1 MNNTEINNKKV
12 SKYKL
17 NMLEPGVIMI
27 KIIGILAAVSLLF
40 WAFEWNMLSLIVLAV
55 AGGVFLLLMVLLIIE
70 AYQDNCL
77 DQLFIV
83 REEED
88 IEEDYGF

>member
-1 MNNTEINNKKV
+1 MNNTEIKNKKV

-27 KIIGILAAVSLLF
+27 KLIGILAAVSLLF
-40 WAFEWNMLSLIVLAV
+40 WAFEWNTLSLIVLAV

>member
-1 MNNTEINNKKV
+1 M
-12 SKYKL
+12 
-17 NMLEPGVIMI
+17 
-27 KIIGILAAVSLLF
+27 F

>member
-27 KIIGILAAVSLLF
+27 KIIGI
-40 WAFEWNMLSLIVLAV
+40 
-55 AGGVFLLLMVLLIIE
+55 
-70 AYQDNCL
+70 
-77 DQLFIV
+77 
-83 REEED
+83 
-88 IEEDYGF
+88 